1 MKKLPEIYQNS
12 LDKKIKNNKVVSY
25 VKKENVSFVKCS
37 RDDIYKILDDIFS
50 GIGYSY
56 NIPVIIKTSNKVYDT
71 SLVVRTVNNVV
82 TLDNEV
88 ISINDIVDIKRKN
101 P

>member
-1 MKKLPEIYQNS
+1 MKKLPKIYQNS
-12 LDKKIKNNKVVSY
+12 LDKKIRNNKVVSY
-25 VKKENVSFVKCS
+25 VKKENVNMQKNSK
-37 RDDIYKILDDIFS
+37 DDIYSTLDDIFS

-56 NIPVIIKTSNKVYDT
+56 NIPVIIKTSDKVYDT
-71 SLVVRTVNNVV
+71 SLVVRTDNNIV

-88 ISINDIVDIKRKN
+88 ISIDDIVSIKRKN